1 MTTWQD
7 VLRPGDAKDFFNRV
21 ALPDF
26 EPGSSRYVEGNAL
39 WLAELSRLVYR
50 HDIEESASPPLPTRT
65 SFLEKAGLKQRRF
78 FLCTQTDTQAM
89 LVTAGS
95 PQQPRFA
102 VLVFRGTDTLRD
114 SITDITLGVQFLIRH
129 KPGLHRGFR
138 KALDS
143 IWPDVEAELA
153 TLDCPVFYTGHSL
166 GAALATLAA
175 ARRPPTATYN
185 FGAPRVGNPAFAR
198 SVRHLPIYRIVDDI
212 DLVSMV
218 PPALL
223 GFAHAGQEARLKAK
237 PGDSTLNPLAWRSNP
252 PALLA
257 DHAPVNYIDRMPSA
271 RHALELA
278 SKTV

>member
-7 VLRPGDAKDFFNRV
+7 VLRPGDANDFFSRV
-21 ALPDF
+21 PLPAFNPDT
-26 EPGSSRYVEGNAL
+26 GDYVEGNAL

-50 HDIEESASPPLPTRT
+50 HDVEESQNPPLPTRQ
-65 SFLEKAGLKQRRF
+65 SFLDQVGLRQRRF
-78 FLCTQTDTQAM
+78 FLSAKTDTQAM
-89 LVTAGS
+89 LVTSGS
-95 PQQPRFA
+95 PPTFA

-114 SITDITLGVQFLIRH
+114 SLTDITLGLQFLVRH
-129 KPGLHRGFR
+129 KPGLHLGFR
-138 KALDS
+138 RALDS
-143 IWPDVEAELA
+143 VWPDIEAELA

-175 ARRPPTATYN
+175 ARRAPKAVYN

-198 SVRHLPIYRIVDDI
+198 SLSHLAIYRVVDDI

-223 GFAHAGQEARLKAK
+223 GFCHVGQEVRLR
-237 PGDSTLNPLAWRSNP
+237 DHQSSSTLNPLAWYRNP

-271 RHALELA
+271 RHAAELA
-278 SKTV
+278 TKTV